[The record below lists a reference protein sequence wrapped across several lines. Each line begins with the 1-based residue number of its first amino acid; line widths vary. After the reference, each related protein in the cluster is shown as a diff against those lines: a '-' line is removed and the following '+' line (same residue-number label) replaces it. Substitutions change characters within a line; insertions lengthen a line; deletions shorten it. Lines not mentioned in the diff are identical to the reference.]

1 MVRVD
6 FPFFTRV
13 AASGGSFYL
22 FFLLRMFGFFR
33 FPALSGLLLSAS
45 LLLSSPVAH
54 AQTTVPAGA
63 VAAHGYDFL
72 TVTTTEGLNKKL
84 AQLIFTPAFQNQTI
98 VPLLPGNILA
108 SSSEEAERLSHNTL
122 IINNQ
127 LSNLT
132 VAGWELVQVYSVSP
146 ISGAGY
152 NPPVTRYLFR
162 KAKN

>member
-1 MVRVD
+1 
-6 FPFFTRV
+6 
-13 AASGGSFYL
+13 
-22 FFLLRMFGFFR
+22 MFRLFR
-33 FPALSGLLLSAS
+33 FPALSGFLLSTG
-45 LLLSSPVAH
+45 LLLSSPVTH
-54 AQTTVPAGA
+54 AQTAVPAGA
-63 VAAHGYDFL
+63 VAIHGYDFM

-84 AQLIFTPAFQNQTI
+84 AQLIFTPTFQNQTL
-98 VPLLPGNILA
+98 VPLLPGGIFANSA
-108 SSSEEAERLSHNTL
+108 EETERLSKNTL

-127 LSNLT
+127 LSNIT